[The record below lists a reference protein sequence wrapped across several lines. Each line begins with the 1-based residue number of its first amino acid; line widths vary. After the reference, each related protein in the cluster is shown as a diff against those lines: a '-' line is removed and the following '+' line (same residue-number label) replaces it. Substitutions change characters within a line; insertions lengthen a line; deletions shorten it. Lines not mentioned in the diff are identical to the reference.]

1 MGRMT
6 DSAAS
11 DLDPRWELRPGP
23 GPVIATAVH
32 AGHDLREE
40 LARRSALGDEARRRE
55 EDPLTDVLAA
65 SVADTLF
72 VSRVSRFEV
81 DLNRPEG
88 EAVYREPADAW
99 GLDLWHEP
107 PPDVA
112 VERSLAARAAFYRE
126 MARRIEALV
135 AEHGRVLLLDVH
147 SFNRR
152 RDGPDAAPAPPEGNP
167 DIDLGVTTADPD
179 RFGETIGAFREAL
192 AAVPVGGRTPDVREN
207 VRFPDGGH
215 WPEWVHAEYG
225 DAVCTITLEY
235 KKIFMDEWT
244 GTADLAALEAL
255 RAGLVRATAA
265 ARLAGGFGDGRA

>member
-1 MGRMT
+1 M
-6 DSAAS
+6 
-11 DLDPRWELRPGP
+11 
-23 GPVIATAVH
+23 IATAVH
-32 AGHDLREE
+32 AGHAMREE
-40 LARRSALGDEARRRE
+40 MAALTALGAEERRRE

-81 DLNRPEG
+81 DLNRPEE
-88 EAVYREPADAW
+88 EAVYRVPSDAW
-99 GLDLWHEP
+99 GLELWREP
-107 PPDVA
+107 LPDEA

-147 SFNRR
+147 SFNHR
-152 RDGPDAAPAPPEGNP
+152 RDGPGAEPAPPADNP
-167 DIDLGVTTADPD
+167 DIDLGVTTADLA
-179 RFGETIGAFREAL
+179 RFGETVNAFREAL
-192 AAVPVGGRTPDVREN
+192 ALTPVAGRAPDVREN

-244 GTADLAALEAL
+244 GVADLGALEAL
-255 RAGLVRATAA
+255 RAGLVRATDA
-265 ARLAGGFGDGRA
+265 ARAVLGAGGAPGAASAGARA

>member
-1 MGRMT
+1 MGRMI
-6 DSAAS
+6 DHAPD

-32 AGHDLREE
+32 AGHAMREE
-40 LARRSALGDEARRRE
+40 LATRSGLGDEARRRE

-81 DLNRPEG
+81 DLNRPEN

-107 PPDVA
+107 PTDA
-112 VERSLAARAAFYRE
+112 MVERSLAARAVFYRE

-147 SFNRR
+147 SFNHR
-152 RDGPDAAPAPPEGNP
+152 RDGPGAAPAPAEGNP

-179 RFGETIGAFREAL
+179 RFAETIGAFREAL
-192 AAVPVGGRTPDVREN
+192 ASVPVAGRAPDVREN

-235 KKIFMDEWT
+235 KKIFMDEWA

-255 RAGLVRATAA
+255 RTGLVRATAA